1 MSHYTI
7 DITREGK
14 FWLIHIPELNGITQA
29 YTWHEIPLMATEF
42 ISLMTG
48 ESRENITVNIHSVT
62 LGDNTSVNEALRARS
77 IAREADAKAAILTVQ
92 AARTL
97 RDEGLPLREVGA
109 VLGVS
114 HQRAAQLCAA

>member
-29 YTWHEIPLMATEF
+29 YTWNEIPLMATEF

-77 IAREADAKAAILTVQ
+77 IAREADEKAAILTAQ